1 MVYILYICKIE
12 SGEIINIDFN
22 MAELCLQKNCR
33 ALDSD
38 NTAFVVTLFFWRQIK
53 FFDEMQIPFY
63 DSFTCTNEN

>member
-33 ALDSD
+33 ALDSV
-38 NTAFVVTLFFWRQIK
+38 NTAFVYNSLFLAPNQI
-53 FFDEMQIPFY
+53 F
-63 DSFTCTNEN
+63 